1 MPQIFRILFASKP
14 CRCAMTSHR
23 RQKVGAFLGMLAILL
38 STVAP
43 IVSQVLQRANA
54 DVHDH
59 AHHMHHGHH
68 AMAVAQL
75 ASTAH
80 AEHAAHHHGSDS
92 SPLFDACPY
101 CGLIAHA
108 PTLPSAVA
116 NSGVPPP
123 KLSFRPPVV
132 VDAFRPYTILTPAQ
146 PRAPPA

>member
-1 MPQIFRILFASKP
+1 
-14 CRCAMTSHR
+14 MTSRR

-59 AHHMHHGHH
+59 AQHAHHGHH

-75 ASTAH
+75 TH
-80 AEHAAHHHGSDS
+80 AGHAAHAAHHHGSDS

-101 CGLIAHA
+101 CGPIAHA

-116 NSGVPPP
+116 SSGVAPP
-123 KLSFRPPVV
+123 KISFRPPAV
-132 VDAFRPYTILTPAQ
+132 VDAFRPYAILTSAR
-146 PRAPPA
+146 PRAPPAWS